1 VFDTEDDNRNKIDL
15 DKLMNELD
23 NFASSHDRRVL
34 YEFLAQYVRKVHPDT
49 EITKDLRNNEG
60 MSFIDRITPS
70 DIVFVISVLK
80 NGHNVWD
87 KEIRMKHLGM
97 VVHAEMG
104 AKNIIYWRKR

>member
-1 VFDTEDDNRNKIDL
+1 MKACLSLTGL
-15 DKLMNELD
+15 
-23 NFASSHDRRVL
+23 H
-34 YEFLAQYVRKVHPDT
+34 H
-49 EITKDLRNNEG
+49 
-60 MSFIDRITPS
+60 TPS